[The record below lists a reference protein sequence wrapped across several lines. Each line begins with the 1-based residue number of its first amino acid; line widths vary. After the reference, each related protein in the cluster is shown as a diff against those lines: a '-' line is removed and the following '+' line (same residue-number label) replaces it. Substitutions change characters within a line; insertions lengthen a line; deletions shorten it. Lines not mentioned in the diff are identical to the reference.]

1 MAGIHPHQI
10 GQPGQQEPGVGF
22 EQPFE
27 MLDACHER
35 VERMLRLLG
44 KIREHVKTHGADAQ
58 ARDAARDVMRY
69 FDQAGP
75 HHHEDEERHVFPP
88 LLAQRDSAVLAVVI
102 RLKQDHQAMA
112 VMWAQVRAALSAL
125 VEAGGGW
132 AGFSADDQQRFDAY
146 DALYRRHLV
155 DENGVVYP
163 AARSVIRGD
172 ALQAMSADMM
182 ARRGVP
188 DGASLPAGRADMK
201 RERTVG

>member
-1 MAGIHPHQI
+1 MSGIRLHQI
-10 GQPGQQEPGVGF
+10 SQPGAQQAAVGF

-44 KIREHVKTHGADAQ
+44 KLREHVRTHGADTQ

-88 LLAQRDSAVLAVVI
+88 LLAQRDPAVLAVVI
-102 RLKQDHQAMA
+102 RLKQDHREMA
-112 VMWAQVRAALSAL
+112 VQWAQVRAALMAL
-125 VEAGGGW
+125 VEAGDDW
-132 AGFSADDQQRFDAY
+132 AGFSAEDQQRFDTY

-163 AARSVIRGD
+163 AARSLIRGE

-182 ARRGVP
+182 QRRGVV
-188 DGASLPAGRADMK
+188 L
-201 RERTVG
+201 

>member
-1 MAGIHPHQI
+1 MAMAGIRLQDI
-10 GQPGQQEPGVGF
+10 SLPGHASPGVGF
-22 EQPFE
+22 EAPFE

-35 VERMLRLLG
+35 VERMLGLLG
-44 KIREHVKTHGADAQ
+44 KLREHVKTHRADPQ

-88 LLAQRDSAVLAVVI
+88 LLAQRDPAVVAVVI
-102 RLKQDHQAMA
+102 RLKQDHQEMA
-112 VMWAQVRAALSAL
+112 VMWAQVRAALMAL
-125 VEAGGGW
+125 VEADDRW
-132 AGFSADDQQRFDAY
+132 AGFSAEDQQCFDAY

-163 AARSVIRGD
+163 AARAVIRGE

-182 ARRGVP
+182 ARRGVN
-188 DGASLPAGRADMK
+188 L
-201 RERTVG
+201 